1 MKVPN
6 LPSNQSSVPEI
17 LRFARSL
24 IGQYFETI
32 EEEYLVYGI
41 TKAPSRQCKLRFD
54 IANVT
59 CITNIFNIC
68 DICLIEF
75 NNLKDS
81 STCYELCDVMFNNIA
96 PHSWL
101 DKGALIQF
109 YTNYMGVKSFRLC
122 LEPLSR
128 EVAVSV

>member
-1 MKVPN
+1 MKVPA
-6 LPSNQSSVPEI
+6 LPSTQSSASEI

-24 IGQYFETI
+24 IGHCFVTI
-32 EEEYLVYGI
+32 EEEYLMSEDF
-41 TKAPSRQCKLRFD
+41 KAPSRQCKLHFD
-54 IANVT
+54 IASIT

-81 STCYELCDVMFNNIA
+81 SVCYELCNSLFNNIA

-101 DKGALIQF
+101 DEGALIQF

-122 LEPLSR
+122 LEPLSK
-128 EVAVSV
+128 EMAVPM